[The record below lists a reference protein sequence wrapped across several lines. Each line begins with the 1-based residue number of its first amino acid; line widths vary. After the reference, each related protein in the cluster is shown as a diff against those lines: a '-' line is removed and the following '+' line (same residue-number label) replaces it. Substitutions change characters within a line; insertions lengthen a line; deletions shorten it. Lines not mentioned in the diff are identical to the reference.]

1 MIIHLVRHG
10 LPKTGSDGLYLPD
23 AGLTEL
29 GHRQASLA
37 ARKVIVLNP
46 DASFTSDV
54 PRAVESAAH
63 FERATSQQV
72 RQIPNLAEM
81 KTGNIW
87 DAPDVIK
94 KRISSGDYHVDFK
107 SMGGETITEFSN
119 RAITGF
125 SELLH
130 IAMSS
135 GLSRIAA
142 FLHEGVIGTI
152 IDHLEGR
159 DLFDPKRRETMPYG
173 ALITVD
179 TESNAPHFPGY
190 WETDHLDEIVTS
202 SS

>member
-10 LPKTGSDGLYLPD
+10 LPKTGSDGLYLPN
-23 AGLTEL
+23 AGLTDL

-37 ARKVIVLNP
+37 AHKVVRLNP
-46 DASFTSDV
+46 EASFTSNV

-63 FERATSQQV
+63 FERVTRETV

-87 DAPDVIK
+87 DAPEQIK
-94 KRISSGDYHVDFK
+94 KRISRGDYHVDFK
-107 SMGGETITEFSN
+107 SMGGETITEFSQ

-130 IAMSS
+130 IATTS
-135 GLSRIAA
+135 GLNRIAA

-159 DLFDPKRRETMPYG
+159 TEFDPKRRASMPYG

-179 TESNAPHFPGY
+179 TETSAPHFPGY
-190 WETDHLDEIVTS
+190 WETDHLDEIARKI
-202 SS
+202 

>member
-10 LPKTGSDGLYLPD
+10 LPKIGSDGLYVPN
-23 AGLTEL
+23 AGLTDL

-37 ARKVIVLNP
+37 ARSVVQLNP

-54 PRAVESAAH
+54 PRAIESAAH
-63 FERATSQQV
+63 FEQATNQNV
-72 RQIPNLAEM
+72 HQIPKLAEL

-87 DAPDVIK
+87 TAPDSIK
-94 KRISSGDYHVDFK
+94 KRIAKGDYHVDFK
-107 SMGGETITEFSN
+107 SMGGETITEFSH
-119 RAITGF
+119 RAIEGF

-130 IAMSS
+130 IASTS
-135 GLSRIAA
+135 GLNRIAA

-159 DLFDPKRRETMPYG
+159 NVFDPKRRTTMPYG

-179 TESNAPHFPGY
+179 TASNAPHFPGY
-190 WETDHLDEIVTS
+190 WETDHLDELTS
-202 SS
+202 

>member
-10 LPKTGSDGLYLPD
+10 LPKVGSDGLYLPN

-37 ARKVIVLNP
+37 ARKVIELKPN
-46 DASFTSDV
+46 ASFTSDV
-54 PRAVESAAH
+54 PRAIESAAH
-63 FERATSQQV
+63 FERATKQNV

-87 DAPDVIK
+87 DAPEPIK
-94 KRISSGDYHVDFK
+94 KRISKGDYHVDFK
-107 SMGGETITEFSN
+107 SMGGETITEFSS

-130 IAMSS
+130 IASSS
-135 GLSRIAA
+135 GLNRIAA

-159 DLFDPKRRETMPYG
+159 DLFDPKRRSTMPYG

-179 TESNAPHFPGY
+179 TETSAPHFPGR
-190 WETDHLDEIVTS
+190 WETEHLDELNS
-202 SS
+202 

>member
-10 LPKTGSDGLYLPD
+10 LPKVGSDGLYLPN
-23 AGLTEL
+23 AGLADL

-37 ARKVIVLNP
+37 ARRVVELDP
-46 DASFTSDV
+46 DASFTSNV

-63 FERATSQQV
+63 FERATNQNVQ
-72 RQIPNLAEM
+72 QIPNLAEM

-87 DAPDVIK
+87 SAPNSVK
-94 KRISSGDYHVDFK
+94 KRISMGDYHVDFK
-107 SMGGETITEFSN
+107 SMGGETITEFSS

-130 IAMSS
+130 IASSS
-135 GLSRIAA
+135 GLDRIAA

-159 DLFDPKRRETMPYG
+159 DLFDPKRRSTMPYG
-173 ALITVD
+173 ALTTVD
-179 TESNAPHFPGY
+179 TETNAPHFTGY
-190 WETDHLDEIVTS
+190 WETEHLDELS
-202 SS
+202 S

>member
-10 LPKTGSDGLYLPD
+10 LPKTGNDGLYLPD
-23 AGLTEL
+23 AGLTER
-29 GHRQASLA
+29 GHQQALLA
-37 ARKVIVLNP
+37 ARKIIVLNP
-46 DASFTSDV
+46 DASFTSNV

-87 DAPDVIK
+87 DASDDIK
-94 KRISSGDYHVDFK
+94 KRITSGDYHVDYK
-107 SMGGETITEFSN
+107 SMGGETIAEFSN

-130 IAMSS
+130 IATSS

-159 DLFDPKRRETMPYG
+159 ELFDPKLRETMPYG

-190 WETDHLDEIVTS
+190 WETDHLDEIVTYTN
-202 SS
+202 

>member
-29 GHRQASLA
+29 GHRQAASS
-37 ARKVIVLNP
+37 ARKVIELNP
-46 DASFTSDV
+46 EASFTSNV

-63 FERATSQQV
+63 FEQATNQSV

-87 DAPDVIK
+87 DAPISVK
-94 KRISSGDYHVDFK
+94 KRISKGDYHVDFK
-107 SMGGETITEFSN
+107 SMGGERIPEFSS
-119 RAITGF
+119 RAIAGF

-130 IAMSS
+130 IATSS
-135 GLSRIAA
+135 GLSKIAA

-159 DLFDPKRRETMPYG
+159 DTFDPKRRSTMPYG

-179 TESNAPHFPGY
+179 TESSAPHFPGY
-190 WETDHLDEIVTS
+190 WETDHLD
-202 SS
+202 

>member
-10 LPKTGSDGLYLPD
+10 LPKIGSDGLYLPN

-37 ARKVIVLNP
+37 AGRVVKLNP

-54 PRAVESAAH
+54 PRAIESAAH
-63 FERATSQQV
+63 FERATSQKV
-72 RQIPNLAEM
+72 RQIPNLAEL

-87 DAPDVIK
+87 AAPDSIK
-94 KRISSGDYHVDFK
+94 KRISKGDYHVDFK
-107 SMGGETITEFSN
+107 SMGGETINEFSH
-119 RAITGF
+119 RAIEGF

-130 IAMSS
+130 IASIS
-135 GLSRIAA
+135 GLNRIAA

-159 DLFDPKRRETMPYG
+159 NVFDPKRRATMPYG

-179 TESNAPHFPGY
+179 TESNAPHFPGN
-190 WETDHLDEIVTS
+190 WDTDHLDELS
-202 SS
+202 S

>member
-1 MIIHLVRHG
+1 MIIHLIRHG
-10 LPKTGSDGLYLPD
+10 QPQMGSDGLYVPN

-29 GHRQASLA
+29 GRRQAIQA
-37 ARKVIVLNP
+37 AGRVAELNP
-46 DASFTSDV
+46 EASFTSDV
-54 PRAVESAAH
+54 PRAIETAEH
-63 FERATSQQV
+63 FSTISNQAVSQ
-72 RQIPNLAEM
+72 ISDLAEF

-87 DAPDVIK
+87 DASDATK
-94 KRISSGDYHVDFK
+94 KRITGGDYHVDYK
-107 SMGGETITEFSN
+107 SMGGETISEFSN

-130 IAMSS
+130 IATSS

-159 DLFDPKRRETMPYG
+159 ELFDSKRRETMPYG

-202 SS
+202 TT